1 MAKKRPTY
9 DDPTLETPTT
19 PGTDAPRPRPQ
30 PQPLPVA
37 GDAESG
43 EHRGKPP
50 VRQTTAPTCP
60 ECGTRCVAGSSLA
73 GVTYYHCPVEGCDF
87 STKQARPST
96 GLPVPKCPYHKTSC
110 VFSRKASNA
119 FFVFFRCAEPG
130 CKYLEKRPRPNMQT
144 RRHAADH
151 VDESAR

>member
-19 PGTDAPRPRPQ
+19 PGTAAQDASPQ
-30 PQPLPVA
+30 EASPA
-37 GDAESG
+37 DHAEP
-43 EHRGKPP
+43 KPP

-144 RRHAADH
+144 RRHEADH